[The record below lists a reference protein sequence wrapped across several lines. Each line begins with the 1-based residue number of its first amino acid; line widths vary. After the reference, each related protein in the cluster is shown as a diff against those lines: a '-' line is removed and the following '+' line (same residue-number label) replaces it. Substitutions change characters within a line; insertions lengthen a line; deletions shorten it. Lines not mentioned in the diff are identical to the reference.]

1 MEDERNIKKLLESQ
15 GDVHEKVTNQ
25 VRVQLGVQ
33 DHLVFKM
40 TSRMHTTSILDV
52 LHIQGKLRR

>member
-25 VRVQLGVQ
+25 VRVQLRVQ